1 MKKNPGRKE
10 KRKFIRSVKRSI
22 GKTKAWAI
30 HTYHLNPDQAKTWKP
45 LVRKKSAT
53 QS

>member
-10 KRKFIRSVKRSI
+10 KRRFIRSVKRGI
-22 GKTKAWAI
+22 GKAKAWAI
-30 HTYHLNPDQAKTWKP
+30 HTYHLNPEQAKEWKP
-45 LVRKKSAT
+45 LIRKDGAT